1 MFTLTEENLPENNLL
16 MFFKKTCKMAFK
28 AAVSSA
34 SSELRRPPELQ
45 IYKVRRGKWER
56 SALVLEML
64 DVSLKILG
72 MHSSVACGTF
82 NSRCSPLQLKYTLK
96 NNKYKEH
103 DGENKNKI
111 TSDSLFSC
119 LSCSLSRC

>member
-1 MFTLTEENLPENNLL
+1 
-16 MFFKKTCKMAFK
+16 MAFK

-82 NSRCSPLQLKYTLK
+82 NSCSSPLQLKYTLK
-96 NNKYKEH
+96 NNKYKEQNH
-103 DGENKNKI
+103 V
-111 TSDSLFSC
+111 
-119 LSCSLSRC
+119 R